1 MKAKR
6 TAPKSKSGYVHARL
20 TNDEQQRVGACAQ
33 ARGLTVSKWVRET
46 LLEALET
53 SPLEARLKV
62 FTAAETAAIR
72 LSLEEWQQGRHLTE
86 PDVRERIERLSI
98 AAGLERSKATVSK
111 LDIAQRENGEAA

>member
-62 FTAAETAAIR
+62 FIAAETAAIR

-86 PDVRERIERLSI
+86 PEVQERIERLAI
-98 AAGLERSKATVSK
+98 AAGLERAKATVSR
-111 LDIAQRENGEAA
+111 LDAARRENGEAA